1 MPDPLGSVSRRDIGW
16 IDQPSDREDFRATIL
31 QRADDR
37 NYGVC
42 GTPTTVVGAVL
53 CGDETAVSN
62 ACRRA
67 KPGTVD
73 ETFCDD
79 VALREVQDW
88 FAELAERALELVLG
102 AKMRQ
107 PK

>member
-1 MPDPLGSVSRRDIGW
+1 MPDPIGSVSRRDISW
-16 IDQPSDREDFRATIL
+16 VDQPSDREDFRATIL
-31 QRADDR
+31 QRADEGK
-37 NYGVC
+37 YGVC
-42 GTPTTVVGAVL
+42 GAPTTVIGAAL

-67 KPGTVD
+67 RPGTVD

-79 VALREVQDW
+79 TALRKAQDW
-88 FAELAERALELVLG
+88 FAGIAEKAMELVLG

-107 PK
+107 SK

>member
-1 MPDPLGSVSRRDIGW
+1 MPDPIGSASRRDISW

-31 QRADDR
+31 QRADER
-37 NYGVC
+37 TYGVC
-42 GTPTTVVGAVL
+42 GAPSTVIGAAL

-67 KPGTVD
+67 KSGTFD

-79 VALREVQDW
+79 IALRKAQDW
-88 FAELAERALELVLG
+88 FAELAEKAVELVLG

>member
-1 MPDPLGSVSRRDIGW
+1 VPDPIGLLSRRDVSW
-16 IDQPSDREDFRATIL
+16 IDQPSDREDFRETIL
-31 QRADDR
+31 HRLDAR

-42 GTPTTVVGAVL
+42 GAPTTVIGAAL

-67 KPGTVD
+67 KHGTVD

-79 VALREVQDW
+79 LALQKMQDW
-88 FAELAERALELVLG
+88 FARLAEKAVELVLG